1 MIYFES
7 SPHLKLPLIFFFHLV
22 TDLLFDLYQR
32 VDSQFYS
39 EKNPIEIF
47 YSFSY
52 LIPLLIKASYLL
64 IIFPS
69 FIVILSFL
77 LTSIAT
83 IIDPCYNVNL
93 NLTHYQVEIASKNP
107 PSPLNYVALISI
119 LYMLFFTFL
128 KFLFYFFELIF
139 TNHFHHHFC
148 WKLLNVLIN
157 ILYLL
162 IQMYFSF
169 RFHPIATSVDSEKST
184 SSTLAKQSN
193 PLHIISIK
201 PL

>member
-1 MIYFES
+1 
-7 SPHLKLPLIFFFHLV
+7 
-22 TDLLFDLYQR
+22 
-32 VDSQFYS
+32 
-39 EKNPIEIF
+39 
-47 YSFSY
+47 
-52 LIPLLIKASYLL
+52 LL

-169 RFHPIATSVDSEKST
+169 RFHPIAISVDSEKST

-193 PLHIISIK
+193 PHHIILIK